1 MFRQHFQS
9 TDSFQFNCKKF
20 PYITVYIYIYDEI
33 WYISKFLRKWKSL
46 HVPKFQRTIETTP
59 CQSFQRKGK
68 LPDETET
75 KKRKG
80 GSWMNDCDDTAHIT
94 CAQSCHLYRSS
105 YEWPNSLF
113 ERNFVLANDEFLRE
127 DWISRNSSRRRIN
140 STNSTQQRK
149 SSMWRGILEK
159 RREEESSVRYFD
171 QLSVGQKFYTWFL
184 REDVRTKGKRRLSRR
199 RRGDERA
206 RRKTKR
212 RARQAW
218 RAEYGNSQLIRG
230 RLPCLKYRQFLRF

>member
-80 GSWMNDCDDTAHIT
+80 GSWMNDCDDTAHVT
-94 CAQSCHLYRSS
+94 CAQSCHLYHPS

-140 STNSTQQRK
+140 STNSTQTKIIDVARNSGKTERGRK
-149 SSMWRGILEK
+149 LGSVFRSAIGWAKILYVVSPRGRQDK
-159 RREEESSVRYFD
+159 RKKETLAKE
-171 QLSVGQKFYTWFL
+171 
-184 REDVRTKGKRRLSRR
+184 
-199 RRGDERA
+199 A
-206 RRKTKR
+206 RR
-212 RARQAW
+212 RARQTKNEEASEAGVEG
-218 RAEYGNSQLIRG
+218 RIRE
-230 RLPCLKYRQFLRF
+230 

>member
-20 PYITVYIYIYDEI
+20 PYITVYIYIYTMKYDIFQSSFVNEKA
-33 WYISKFLRKWKSL
+33 YTFQSSKERSRL
-46 HVPKFQRTIETTP
+46 HRVKVFRGRENYPTKLKRRNVRVGREWTIVTI
-59 CQSFQRKGK
+59 
-68 LPDETET
+68 
-75 KKRKG
+75 
-80 GSWMNDCDDTAHIT
+80 HIT

-199 RRGDERA
+199 RRGQRA